1 MRSQEGVLGARQA
14 KRAYVGM
21 CGQQMFVATMPNMS
35 WSRCCERL
43 MHGVEPKN
51 SRLSHSRAI

>member
-1 MRSQEGVLGARQA
+1 
-14 KRAYVGM
+14 
-21 CGQQMFVATMPNMS
+21 MFVATMPNMS